1 MFGSEHSWEMLL
13 MWQIERER
21 AKSVRDWSERT
32 FLWGRKKQRSNFQYF
47 IVINLW
53 IFFIVAIK
61 TMTIIVRWLDNRYV
75 LVLQWHLKHW
85 QLPTHQC
92 HFSTRHYHLQFHFCN
107 TTIIDK
113 KAHTPISCDW
123 KWESLVSRWNKWSAK
138 IEIMT
143 YKYTHH
149 IYIVSSL
156 SPHKMGHICFLQL
169 LDHVKTHFLSL
180 TLNHLFELKKCQ

>member
-1 MFGSEHSWEMLL
+1 MRFWLNKFTHFSNNVLIVFVITFFCCCSCYLSDNSIKECPIKHFLQVFGSEHSWEMLL

-113 KAHTPISCDW
+113 KAHSHQFR
-123 KWESLVSRWNKWSAK
+123 V
-138 IEIMT
+138 IENE
-143 YKYTHH
+143 
-149 IYIVSSL
+149 
-156 SPHKMGHICFLQL
+156 
-169 LDHVKTHFLSL
+169 
-180 TLNHLFELKKCQ
+180 NH